1 MAEKQRTPLYYI
13 YDDLYQPMK
22 EVVGKVYLG
31 RRPKQTK
38 DELKSFLVIELAS
51 RIRNLIAGGLDLM
64 PHCYGTITVFCK
76 AKDDGTLN
84 IESQSELVDAVI
96 KKFPIAGTH
105 IAATRPTILMQGED
119 GYGYQVTQIS
129 FTIRGKKFTND

>member
-13 YDDLYQPMK
+13 YDDLYQGVK
-22 EVVGKVYLG
+22 GVADKVSLG

-38 DELKSFLVIELAS
+38 EELKSFLVIKLES
-51 RIRNLIAGGLDLM
+51 RIRNLIAGGLDRM
-64 PHCYGTITVFCK
+64 PYCYGTVTVFCK

-84 IESQSELVDAVI
+84 IEAQSDLVDAVI

-105 IAATRPTILMQGED
+105 IAATRPQILMQGED

-129 FTIRGKKFTND
+129 FTIRGKKFD